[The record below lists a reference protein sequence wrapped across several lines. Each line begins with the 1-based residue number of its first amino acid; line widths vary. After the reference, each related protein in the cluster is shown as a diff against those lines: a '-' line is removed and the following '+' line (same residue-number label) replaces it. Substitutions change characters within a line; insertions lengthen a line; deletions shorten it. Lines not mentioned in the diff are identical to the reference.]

1 MAITIESDLKEYLV
15 KFEQKLDNLQ
25 KDVGDVKV
33 AIARLEGELKSEM
46 KSFEGSLKG
55 EMKSLEGELKG
66 DMKSLEG
73 ELKGDIKAL
82 DAKIDGIAKRL
93 DTQEFINRSVVVGVV
108 LALIVGVVKW
118 LYPDFSGKF

>member
-33 AIARLEGELKSEM
+33 AIVRLEGELKS
-46 KSFEGSLKG
+46 G
-55 EMKSLEGELKG
+55 MKSLQGCLKG
-66 DMKSLEG
+66 DTKILEGEMKSLEG

-82 DAKIDGIAKRL
+82 DAKIDGISKRL

>member
-33 AIARLEGELKSEM
+33 AIAKLEGELKS
-46 KSFEGSLKG
+46 
-55 EMKSLEGELKG
+55 

-82 DAKIDGIAKRL
+82 DAKIDGISKRL

>member
-33 AIARLEGELKSEM
+33 AIVRLEGELN
-46 KSFEGSLKG
+46 G
-55 EMKSLEGELKG
+55 E
-66 DMKSLEG
+66 MKSLEG

-82 DAKIDGIAKRL
+82 DAKIDGISKRL

>member
-33 AIARLEGELKSEM
+33 AIARLEGELK
-46 KSFEGSLKG
+46 G
-55 EMKSLEGELKG
+55 E
-66 DMKSLEG
+66 MKSLEG

-82 DAKIDGIAKRL
+82 DAKIDGISKRL

>member
-25 KDVGDVKV
+25 KDIGDVKV
-33 AIARLEGELKSEM
+33 AIAR
-46 KSFEGSLKG
+46 
-55 EMKSLEGELKG
+55 
-66 DMKSLEG
+66 LEG

-82 DAKIDGIAKRL
+82 DAKIDGISKRL

>member
-33 AIARLEGELKSEM
+33 AIAKLEGELKS
-46 KSFEGSLKG
+46 
-55 EMKSLEGELKG
+55 

-82 DAKIDGIAKRL
+82 DAKMDGISKRL

>member
-46 KSFEGSLKG
+46 KS
-55 EMKSLEGELKG
+55 LEGELKG

-82 DAKIDGIAKRL
+82 DAKIDDISKRL

>member
-33 AIARLEGELKSEM
+33 AIVRLEGELK
-46 KSFEGSLKG
+46 G
-55 EMKSLEGELKG
+55 E
-66 DMKSLEG
+66 MKSLEG

-82 DAKIDGIAKRL
+82 DAKIDGISKRL
-93 DTQEFINRSVVVGVV
+93 DTQAFINRSVVGVV

>member
-33 AIARLEGELKSEM
+33 AIAKLEGELKS
-46 KSFEGSLKG
+46 
-55 EMKSLEGELKG
+55 

-73 ELKGDIKAL
+73 ELKGESKAL
-82 DAKIDGIAKRL
+82 DAKIDGISKRL
-93 DTQEFINRSVVVGVV
+93 DTQEFI
-108 LALIVGVVKW
+108 
-118 LYPDFSGKF
+118 

>member
-33 AIARLEGELKSEM
+33 AIVRLEGELK
-46 KSFEGSLKG
+46 G
-55 EMKSLEGELKG
+55 E
-66 DMKSLEG
+66 MKSLEG

-82 DAKIDGIAKRL
+82 DAKIDGISKRL

>member
-33 AIARLEGELKSEM
+33 AIVRLEGE
-46 KSFEGSLKG
+46 LKG

-66 DMKSLEG
+66 D
-73 ELKGDIKAL
+73 IKTL
-82 DAKIDGIAKRL
+82 DAKIDGISKRL

-108 LALIVGVVKW
+108 LALIVGVV
-118 LYPDFSGKF
+118 

>member
-33 AIARLEGELKSEM
+33 AIARLEGELKS
-46 KSFEGSLKG
+46 
-55 EMKSLEGELKG
+55 

-82 DAKIDGIAKRL
+82 DAKIDGISKRL

>member
-33 AIARLEGELKSEM
+33 AIARLEGELKSGM
-46 KSFEGSLKG
+46 KSLEGCLKG
-55 EMKSLEGELKG
+55 ESKSLEGELKR
-66 DMKSLEG
+66 
-73 ELKGDIKAL
+73 DIKAL
-82 DAKIDGIAKRL
+82 DAKIDGISKRL

-118 LYPDFSGKF
+118 LYPYFSGKF

>member
-33 AIARLEGELKSEM
+33 AIARLEGELKS
-46 KSFEGSLKG
+46 
-55 EMKSLEGELKG
+55 

-82 DAKIDGIAKRL
+82 DAKIDGISKRL

-118 LYPDFSGKF
+118 LYPDFSGKFNS

>member
-25 KDVGDVKV
+25 KDIGDVKV
-33 AIARLEGELKSEM
+33 AIVRLEGELK
-46 KSFEGSLKG
+46 G
-55 EMKSLEGELKG
+55 E
-66 DMKSLEG
+66 MKSLEG

-82 DAKIDGIAKRL
+82 DAKIDGISKRL

>member
-33 AIARLEGELKSEM
+33 AIARLEGELKS
-46 KSFEGSLKG
+46 
-55 EMKSLEGELKG
+55 

-82 DAKIDGIAKRL
+82 DAKMDGISKRL
-93 DTQEFINRSVVVGVV
+93 DTQEFINRSMVVGVV